1 MLKSKLEY
9 ELILGMDHELF
20 KTANHHDYDNLH
32 HAVDYINSAIDILES
47 SGFQSQADKLLN
59 LIYKI
64 ATFEK
69 TKVQTTIPSLQFY
82 QETDALGFR
91 IKGKSIF
98 DILGSIQSSQS
109 EDEKNKYKAI
119 LNDIARSE
127 GSKLRIAAILDKN
140 VDDLNEEDFKTI
152 LEDNYLTETEAG
164 EYLFSLPNLRKNLKF
179 DVKDYF
185 ARKRQE
191 QRKKQIGL
199 DKTQKIET
207 SPLFGEEEISGFL
220 ESELPTPEV
229 VAAARHYLNKLAKQ
243 RKPKNPLKVSD
254 RHTKNL
260 YSKKMVKNL
269 IDHGTVFNMDAN
281 MADDLLDEQ
290 LTDFEDEI

>member
-127 GSKLRIAAILDKN
+127 GSKLRIATILDKN
-140 VDDLNEEDFKTI
+140 VEDLNEEDFKTI
-152 LEDNYLTETEAG
+152 LEDNYLTEEKAG

-179 DVKDYF
+179 NVRDYL
-185 ARKRQE
+185 AKKRKE
-191 QRKKQIGL
+191 EEKKQMGL
-199 DKTQKIET
+199 AKTHKLDT
-207 SPLFGEEEISGFL
+207 PLFEEEEISGFL

-229 VAAARHYLNKLAKQ
+229 VAAARYYLNKLAKQ

-260 YSKKMVKNL
+260 DSKKMVKNL

-281 MADDLLDEQ
+281 MADDLLDEE
-290 LTDFEDEI
+290 LTDFEDEL